1 MTLEEKEKLFHLANT
16 SGFKLKQDIISY
28 LSDIPETEEEKPKG
42 NKTSQ
47 QLKAGWLYITQK
59 FTQLND
65 SGLDQRK
72 VLKQE
77 INIPWTK
84 EAFHD
89 KIWIPVQKAM
99 YGTDSMKDLKKD
111 QLEPIHKV
119 IERELGEK
127 HGAEYIPFP
136 NDEIRALEDMK
147 SYKLSATE
155 VKDHLAEYYENEDVK
170 TAFD

>member
-1 MTLEEKEKLFHLANT
+1 MTKQEAEQLDSILAGDPWHIQKRLKEFRRTATIQEKE
-16 SGFKLKQDIISY
+16 
-28 LSDIPETEEEKPKG
+28 EPKG

-47 QLKAGWLYITQK
+47 QLKAAWLYITQK
-59 FTQLND
+59 LTQLND
-65 SGLDQRK
+65 SGLDQRT
-72 VLKQE
+72 VLKPE

-127 HGAEYIPFP
+127 HGVEYVPFP
-136 NDEIRALEDMK
+136 NDEARHLEEAGG
-147 SYKLSATE
+147 YKGRETE
-155 VKDHLAEYYENEDVK
+155 VEYPEYNEAP
-170 TAFD
+170 TF